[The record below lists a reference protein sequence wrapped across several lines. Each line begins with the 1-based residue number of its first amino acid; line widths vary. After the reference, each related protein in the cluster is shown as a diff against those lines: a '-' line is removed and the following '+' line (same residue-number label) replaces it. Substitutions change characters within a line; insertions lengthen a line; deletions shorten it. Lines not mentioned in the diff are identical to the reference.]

1 MILERGFLT
10 DEGDVGM
17 REDTL
22 DTSTELGDY
31 LGHTL
36 SSLSER
42 CTMNISL
49 CGDAADIQASTS
61 DIGTLE
67 DDHLQTLLG
76 SIFRS
81 TVAARSGTNDNEIS
95 CCH

>member
-22 DTSTELGDY
+22 DTSTELRHY

-36 SSLSER
+36 TGLLEGG
-42 CTMNISL
+42 TMDIGL
-49 CGDAADIQASTS
+49 RGDAADIETGAS
-61 DIGTLE
+61 DVGTLE
-67 DDHLQTLLG
+67 DDHLQALLG

-95 CCH
+95 FFH